1 MAHLI
6 PAFRPIF
13 SESSEL
19 QGVVFAAL
27 AITAVGAV
35 DDVRSLSAPAKVAGQ
50 VLAAGLLILFGVELL
65 FFWFPKQGIISLGSD
80 VAVPL
85 TVLWVLVMVNAM
97 NLIDGLDGLAAG
109 TAVIGAV
116 AFFIWIYAR
125 PPAFTGTASPAPLLS
140 VVAAGGAFGFLPLN
154 FYPARIFMGDSGA
167 MLLGLL
173 LAASTISGVGRTI
186 APSGGD
192 LAAFTIPVMIPLIV
206 LAVPL
211 VDVALAIVRRLRRGR
226 PVFAPDK
233 EHLHH
238 QLREIGHTHRQ
249 AVLIMYLWSIMLAGS
264 GLAISFI
271 NGRLIVGSI
280 LAGAMLVIASTFL
293 PRRIRDARRERASK
307 RASGPPVPE
316 RAVGSKTL

>member
-1 MAHLI
+1 
-6 PAFRPIF
+6 
-13 SESSEL
+13 
-19 QGVVFAAL
+19 
-27 AITAVGAV
+27 
-35 DDVRSLSAPAKVAGQ
+35 
-50 VLAAGLLILFGVELL
+50 
-65 FFWFPKQGIISLGSD
+65 
-80 VAVPL
+80 
-85 TVLWVLVMVNAM
+85 
-97 NLIDGLDGLAAG
+97 
-109 TAVIGAV
+109 
-116 AFFIWIYAR
+116 
-125 PPAFTGTASPAPLLS
+125 
-140 VVAAGGAFGFLPLN
+140 
-154 FYPARIFMGDSGA
+154 MGDSGA